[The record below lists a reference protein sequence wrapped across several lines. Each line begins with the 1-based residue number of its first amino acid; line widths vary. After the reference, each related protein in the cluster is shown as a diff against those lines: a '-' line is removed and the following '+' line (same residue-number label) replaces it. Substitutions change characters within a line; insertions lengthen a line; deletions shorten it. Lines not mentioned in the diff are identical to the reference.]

1 MKTTISFY
9 KIFPLLAGAFIA
21 FLAGFNPAVGAGVV
35 YVGGKVIDK
44 YSHVP
49 AGVSLV
55 AAADVSAL
63 AAFPGEYEQELF
75 STLINSMD
83 IANDVTVI
91 PNVKKKLN
99 LTKLRVK
106 KGARPYSGT
115 HEPDTGDLV
124 YTPRVLEVKVGKR
137 DLLIDPE
144 DYRATWMASQVKGS
158 GASKKTIPF
167 EQYVW
172 AEVMKSLGAEIND
185 EVAYFGLDLSS
196 LTVTAYSGAATYTA
210 NTSYVT
216 FSSGAGAPTKWYK
229 CIVNTAAGESPVS
242 APNKWKDI
250 TAIVIAKGLGTIIA
264 EEILAGNISVTATG
278 AITDGATA
286 KTAFKKLFRAQSDAY
301 KKAGVVIFC
310 SYTDYEFLLDGLS
323 ENTKYTKED
332 ASPSGD
338 LYLPETG
345 RKCTIKPVTWMNGSR
360 RLICTPKENLI
371 MGTDLL
377 SDMNDI
383 KVVEDV
389 YTLKT
394 GIKFVI
400 GWQIRDL
407 AAIKVGDQ
415 A

>member
-1 MKTTISFY
+1 MKTLSFY

-21 FLAGFNPAVGAGVV
+21 FVAGFNPVIGAGVV
-35 YVGGKVIDK
+35 YIGSKAIAK

-49 AGVSLV
+49 SGISLV

-63 AAFPGEYEQELF
+63 ATFPGEYEKELF

-83 IANDVTVI
+83 IANDITVI

-115 HEPDTGDLV
+115 HEPDSGDLV

-185 EVAYFGLDLSS
+185 ETAYFGLDLSA
-196 LTVTAYSGAATYTA
+196 LTVTAYSGAATYTGG
-210 NTSYVT
+210 TSYIT
-216 FSSGAGAPTKWYK
+216 FGSPTKWYK
-229 CIVNTAAGESPVS
+229 CITTTSAGESPTTTP
-242 APNKWKDI
+242 AKWKDI
-250 TAIVIAKGLGTIIA
+250 TAIVISKGLGTIIA

-286 KTAFKKLFRAQSDAY
+286 KAAFKKLFRAQTDAY
-301 KKAGVVIFC
+301 KKAGVTIFC

-323 ENTKYTKED
+323 ETTKYTKED
-332 ASPSGD
+332 ASPSGL

-345 RKCTIKPVTWMNGSR
+345 RKCEIQPVTWMNGSR

-383 KVVEDV
+383 AVIEDV

-407 AAIKVGDQ
+407 SALKVGDQ
-415 A
+415 S

>member
-1 MKTTISFY
+1 MKNLSAF
-9 KIFPLLAGAFIA
+9 KIIPMLLSCFIA
-21 FLAGFNPAVGAGVV
+21 FAAGLNPVVGAASFFILNKAAERQLPQG
-35 YVGGKVIDK
+35 
-44 YSHVP
+44 
-49 AGVSLV
+49 ALFMA

-63 AAFPGEYEQELF
+63 AAFPGEYEDKLF

-83 IANDVTVI
+83 IAQDIMVI

-99 LTKLRVK
+99 LTKLKVK
-106 KGARPYSGT
+106 KGARPFSST

-124 YTPRVLEVKVGKR
+124 YTPRVLEVKPGKR

-144 DYRATWMASQVKGS
+144 DYRATWMASQIGS
-158 GASKKTIPF
+158 AASKKQIPF

-185 EVAYFGLDLSS
+185 ETAYFGLDLSA
-196 LTVTAYSGAATYTA
+196 LTVLVYSGAATYTVGEYI
-210 NTSYVT
+210 TFGSPTRWYRCVT
-216 FSSGAGAPTKWYK
+216 
-229 CIVNTAAGESPVS
+229 NTAAAESPITHP
-242 APNKWKDI
+242 AKWLDV

-264 EEILAGNISVTATG
+264 EEISGAAISVTATG

-286 KTAFKKLFRAQSDAY
+286 KAAFKKIFRAHSDAY
-301 KKAGVVIFC
+301 KNSGLITYC
-310 SYTDYEFLLDGLS
+310 SFTDYEFLLDGLS

-332 ASPSGD
+332 ASPSGN

-345 RKCTIKPVTWMNGSR
+345 RKNEIKPVTWMNGSR

-383 KVVEDV
+383 TVIEDV

-394 GIKFVI
+394 GIKFVL

-407 AAIKVGDQ
+407 EALKIGDQ

>member
-1 MKTTISFY
+1 MKTILSPY
-9 KIFPLLAGAFIA
+9 KIIPLFVGALIA
-21 FLAGFNPAVGAGVV
+21 FMAGFNPAVGAGSV
-35 YVGGKVIDK
+35 YLLSKALNK

-49 AGVSLV
+49 HGVSLMA

-63 AAFPGEYEQELF
+63 AAFPGEYEQKLF

-83 IANDVTVI
+83 IAKDVTLV

-144 DYRATWMASQVKGS
+144 DYRATWMASQVGAGS

-172 AEVMKSLGAEIND
+172 AEVMKALGSEIND
-185 EVAYFGLDLSS
+185 ETAYFGLDLSA
-196 LTVTAYSGAATYTA
+196 LTVVPFDAGDTYA
-210 NTSYVT
+210 VGDFVT
-216 FSSGAGAPTKWYK
+216 FGSPTKWYK
-229 CIVNTAAGESPVS
+229 CIVITTAGQSPLTHP
-242 APNKWKDI
+242 AKWTDV
-250 TAIVIAKGLGTIIA
+250 TAIVISKGLGTIIA
-264 EEILAGNISVTATG
+264 EEITATNLSVTATG

-286 KTAFKKLFRAQSDAY
+286 KTAFKKLFRAQTAPY
-301 KKAGVVIFC
+301 KKAGVLIYC
-310 SYTDYEFLLDGLS
+310 SYTDYEFLLDGLA
-323 ENTKYTKED
+323 ENTKYIKED
-332 ASPSGD
+332 ASATR
-338 LYLPETG
+338 LFLPETG
-345 RKCTIKPVTWMNGSR
+345 RKCEIVPATWMNGSR
-360 RLICTPKENLI
+360 RLICTPKENLL

-377 SDMNDI
+377 SDLNDI
-383 KVVEDV
+383 SVIEDV

-407 AAIKVGDQ
+407 AALKVGDQ

>member
-1 MKTTISFY
+1 MKTISPF
-9 KIFPLLAGAFIA
+9 KILPLFLGALIA
-21 FLAGFNPAVGAGVV
+21 FMAGFNPAVGAGSV
-35 YVGGKVIDK
+35 YLLTKAINNYSKV
-44 YSHVP
+44 P
-49 AGVSLV
+49 NGVSFIT
-55 AAADVSAL
+55 AADVSAL
-63 AAFPGEYEQELF
+63 AAFPGEYEQKLF

-83 IANDVTVI
+83 IAKDITVI

-106 KGARPYSGT
+106 KGARPYSGS
-115 HEPDTGDLV
+115 HEPDTGDLI

-144 DYRATWMASQVKGS
+144 DYRSTWMASQVGAGS

-172 AEVMKSLGAEIND
+172 SEVMKALGAEIND
-185 EVAYFGLDLSS
+185 ETAYFGLDLSA
-196 LTVTAYSGAATYTA
+196 LTVVPFDAGDTYTA
-210 NTSYVT
+210 GEFIT
-216 FSSGAGAPTKWYK
+216 FGSPTKWYK
-229 CIVNTAAGESPVS
+229 CVTNTSAAESPTTHP
-242 APNKWKDI
+242 AKWSDV
-250 TAIVIAKGLGTIIA
+250 TAIVISKGLGTIIA
-264 EEILAGNISVTATG
+264 EEIVATTLSVTATG

-286 KTAFKKLFRAQSDAY
+286 KTAFKKIFRAQSAAY
-301 KKAGVVIFC
+301 KKAGVIVYC

-323 ENTKYTKED
+323 ENTKYIKED
-332 ASPSGD
+332 ASPSGN
-338 LYLPETG
+338 LFLPETG
-345 RKCTIKPVTWMNGSR
+345 RKCEVVPATWMNGSR

-383 KVVEDV
+383 SVIEDV

-407 AAIKVGDQ
+407 AALKVGDQ

>member
-1 MKTTISFY
+1 MKKTLSFY
-9 KIFPLLAGAFIA
+9 KIFPIIVGAFIA
-21 FLAGFNPAVGAGVV
+21 FLAGFNPAIGAGVV
-35 YVGGKVIDK
+35 FIGSKAIAK

-49 AGVSLV
+49 QGVSLM

-63 AAFPGEYEQELF
+63 AAFPGEYEQKLF

-83 IANDVTVI
+83 IVNDITLV

-124 YTPRVLEVKVGKR
+124 YTPRVLEVKAGKR

-144 DYRATWMASQVKGS
+144 EYRATWMASQVGSGS

-185 EVAYFGLDLSS
+185 DTAYNGLDLSA
-196 LTVTAYSGAATYTA
+196 LTVVAFNPASVYAVGDYI
-210 NTSYVT
+210 T
-216 FSSGAGAPTKWYK
+216 FGTPTKWYK
-229 CIVNTAAGESPVS
+229 CITITTAGQSPLTTP
-242 APNKWKDI
+242 AKWLDVTARVI
-250 TAIVIAKGLGTIIA
+250 TKGLGTILG
-264 EEILAGNISVTATG
+264 EEITAGNMAPVATG
-278 AITDGATA
+278 AVTDGATS
-286 KTAFKKLFRAQSDAY
+286 KTAFKKVFRAHSDGY
-301 KKAGVVIFC
+301 KGAGLVTFC
-310 SYTDYEFLLDGLS
+310 SYTDFEFLLDGLS
-323 ENTKYTKED
+323 ENTKYTNPDGTAVGK
-332 ASPSGD
+332 

-345 RKCTIKPVTWMNGSR
+345 KKNLIMPVTWLNGSR
-360 RLICTPKENLI
+360 RLWCTPKENLL

-400 GWQIRDL
+400 GFQIRDL
-407 AAIKVGDQ
+407 AALKVGDQ